1 MELSDSENS
10 DNEPMTPPELSKETE
25 ESAEAVEVD
34 PGQHTIP
41 EYSREKYFRAYE
53 VFKEWQLKHDH
64 DEVTEAV
71 MLEFFEELNETKK
84 PSTLWSQYSMLK
96 STFNLKEDLDIS
108 QFKKLR
114 AYLKKQGT
122 GFKNAKSKVLS
133 AANIHDF
140 LIKASDYEFLAEK
153 VIMIFGVVG
162 ACRKSEIV
170 DLTLSDL
177 IDSGTSLVVTIQAT
191 PRRQMR
197 KFTIDGDLYNAS
209 NILKTC
215 MSDIQ
220 QPQSHPSTQIIIN
233 QIPINQQVGGR
244 QFQVNQGQIIT
255 TPKRLYTSV
264 GQIINNAGQL
274 NNSQGQQ
281 VDNSGQVDGNS
292 SQAHLDDNQQVDS
305 GQKSTG
311 QLHRVQVILIL
322 GFCGA
327 MRCKELCNLN
337 YNDIEDVGSKFI
349 VSVPDAKNVYPRSFV
364 IMNQFYNIVK
374 KYVALRPDK
383 CAHERFLLCY
393 RSGYCIRQPIGK
405 NKISNVPQ
413 NIAKFLNLPNP
424 PAYTGHCFRRTSTS
438 LLGNSG
444 ASHSNHPPA
453 KRPRTSG
460 GSSNQNQ
467 PSSQPSASTSK
478 SDHQLK
484 TNEDSIS
491 SPIHNIEEF
500 DNLDFDSPFESVS
513 NNHSTAESTKRKKE
527 STKETRKT
535 LNLDGFKFVVV
546 EIDRRIEVVQK
557 GWSPPEGA
565 EYVKPHAIFDSYKS
579 ASDYADTINAKKTP
593 RVASSVAP
601 SPKVISIDADSSN
614 CPEPNTQEVRKVVK
628 SGLPTRTIN
637 VVKNRVA
644 ATSTPGGSTPK
655 RIIGTLVKKNDNQ
668 RIQLTSANGLQT
680 IVNNKRFIG
689 TLVNQNFTQNS
700 IASNKQ
706 NLNSQNA
713 KSSNVFIV
721 VEKFDNSS
729 NFITGDVSGN
739 ANPPMQVDTKDPT
752 LTSTMSGIN
761 DFYF

>member
-197 KFTIDGDLYNAS
+197 KFTIDGDLYNVIKKYMNLRPDHAKINRLLLNYQKGKCTQQPIGINKVGGVPRRIASFLELPEADKYTGHCFRRTSAELLSQSGTNVVHVIAGWKANKTSGKTDNSLQFYSQMEAS

-311 QLHRVQVILIL
+311 QLHRVQVNKQI
-322 GFCGA
+322 
-327 MRCKELCNLN
+327 
-337 YNDIEDVGSKFI
+337 
-349 VSVPDAKNVYPRSFV
+349 NVVQKPKAAV
-364 IMNQFYNIVK
+364 VNQQSE
-374 KYVALRPDK
+374 AP
-383 CAHERFLLCY
+383 
-393 RSGYCIRQPIGK
+393 
-405 NKISNVPQ
+405 PQ
-413 NIAKFLNLPNP
+413 
-424 PAYTGHCFRRTSTS
+424 
-438 LLGNSG
+438 
-444 ASHSNHPPA
+444 
-453 KRPRTSG
+453 
-460 GSSNQNQ
+460 
-467 PSSQPSASTSK
+467 
-478 SDHQLK
+478 
-484 TNEDSIS
+484 
-491 SPIHNIEEF
+491 
-500 DNLDFDSPFESVS
+500 
-513 NNHSTAESTKRKKE
+513 
-527 STKETRKT
+527 T

-614 CPEPNTQEVRKVVK
+614 FK